1 MRIEEIVESEFT
13 PLSAIIR
20 AHAARRG
27 DAVALA
33 DENRS
38 IGWAE
43 MDALLDRI
51 ATALQREGVA
61 KAEPVAIAAM
71 NSVATGLA
79 FLGAIRAGAVA
90 APLTSTA
97 TPETIVAM
105 LKDSGSRVLLLDK
118 DIAERLSGLDLP
130 AHVKRI
136 ALDDSDAGEP
146 FSTWMAEQGAKP
158 EERTAAP
165 ADPFNIIYSSGT
177 TGAPKGIVQSHKMR
191 HEYARRTI
199 PAGYGDDTAVI
210 CSTPLYSNTTLVS
223 FLPALTAGGK
233 VVLMRKF
240 DARTFLQLSER
251 ERVTHAMLVPVQY
264 RRILELPDFDSF
276 DLSSYK
282 LKSCTSAPFPAWL
295 KADVLKRWPG
305 GLTDGY
311 GMTEGGATAILLAH
325 LYPEKLHTV
334 GQPSPGHIIKIIDED
349 GNELPQGEVGE
360 IVGHSPIMMNGYHG
374 KPAQTREVEWH
385 DSEGRRYIRHGDVG
399 KFDEDGF
406 LILMDRA
413 KDMIISGGFNIY
425 PSDLEAELTRQS
437 AVKDAAVVG
446 VPSDAWGETPLAV
459 VVLADPSADPKA
471 ILAEANSRLGKTQR
485 ISAIEV
491 VAELPRSPIGKV
503 LKRELRDKFG
513 GNPILAATSLEKTTN
528 PAGA

>member
-1 MRIEEIVESEFT
+1 MRIEDIVESDFI
-13 PLSAIIR
+13 PLSQIIR

-33 DENRS
+33 DENVTAS
-38 IGWAE
+38 WAE
-43 MDALLDRI
+43 LDALLDRV
-51 ATALQREGVA
+51 AVTLQRAGVA
-61 KAEPVAIAAM
+61 KDEPVAIAAL
-71 NSVATGLA
+71 NSVPCALA

-97 TPETIVAM
+97 APETILAM
-105 LKDSGSRVLLLDK
+105 LADSGSRVLLLDAA
-118 DIAERLSGLDLP
+118 IGAALAGLPLP
-130 AHVKRI
+130 PGVTAI
-136 ALDDSDAGEP
+136 ALDDSAFGLP
-146 FSTWMAEQGAKP
+146 FSQWLAEEGARP
-158 EERTAAP
+158 EERAVAP

-199 PAGYGDDTAVI
+199 PGGYDDDTAVI

-233 VVLMRKF
+233 VVLMKKF
-240 DARTFLQLSER
+240 EARRFLELSER
-251 ERVTHAMLVPVQY
+251 HRVTHAMLVPVQY
-264 RRILELPDFDSF
+264 RRIMEHPDFDSF
-276 DLSSYK
+276 DLASYR

-325 LYPEKLHTV
+325 LHPDKLHTV
-334 GQPSPGHIIKIIDED
+334 GQPAPGHIIKIIDEE

-374 KPAQTREVEWH
+374 KPEATRSVEWF
-385 DSEGRRYIRHGDVG
+385 DAEGRRYIRHGDVG
-399 KFDEDGF
+399 RFDEDGF

-437 AVKDAAVVG
+437 AVKEAAVVG

-459 VVLADPSADPKA
+459 VVLADPAADRHA
-471 ILAEANSRLGKTQR
+471 ILAEANRALGKTQR

-491 VAELPRSPIGKV
+491 IDELPRSPIGKV
-503 LKRELRDKFG
+503 LKRELRDRFG
-513 GNPILAATSLEKTTN
+513 GNPILAATSFERTN
-528 PAGA
+528 QGA